1 LASGRAIAKVI
12 LLGEHAVVYGR
23 PALAVPVSRL
33 EAEASVRWGMQG
45 SGILITAK
53 DLGLRHRLG
62 EPTPEALTH
71 LETALLGALE
81 HLEIEADQD
90 LEVEVRSHIPMGR
103 GLGSGAAVATAL
115 VRAVGHHFGLDI
127 SASEVSALVFE
138 TEKVLHGTPSGID
151 NAVVALECPLLF
163 QDGRVEALT
172 VGCPFTL
179 AIADTGVT
187 ASTRETV
194 GDVRLAWDADP
205 ERYEALF
212 DGIGEI
218 VRSGR
223 GALEEGDVESLGS
236 TMDENQELLEEM
248 EVSSQELE
256 SLIDV
261 ARAAGAL
268 GAKLS
273 GGGRGGN
280 IIALAP
286 PEAERHIEEELQ
298 KAGATRVLMTRVS

>member
-1 LASGRAIAKVI
+1 MASGRAIAKVI

-45 SGILITAK
+45 AGILIAAQ
-53 DLGLRHRLG
+53 DLGLRHRVG
-62 EPTPEALTH
+62 EPTPEALAP
-71 LETALLGALE
+71 LEMALLGTLK
-81 HLEIEADQD
+81 HLGIGLDQD
-90 LEVEVRSHIPMGR
+90 LEVEVRSRIPMGR

-151 NAVVALECPLLF
+151 NAVVALERPLLF
-163 QDGRVEALT
+163 EDGRVETLD

-179 AIADTGVT
+179 AIADTGV
-187 ASTRETV
+187 AAPTRETV
-194 GDVRLAWDADP
+194 GDVRLAWEADP
-205 ERYEALF
+205 ERCEALF
-212 DGIGEI
+212 DRIGEI
-218 VRSGR
+218 ARSGR
-223 GALEEGDVESLGS
+223 TAVEEGDMEALGS
-236 TMDENQELLEEM
+236 LMDEDQELLGELG
-248 EVSSQELE
+248 VSSLELE
-256 SLIDV
+256 SLISV

-286 PEAERHIEEELQ
+286 SEAERDIEKALQ
-298 KAGATRVLMTRVS
+298 GAGAAWVMMTRVS

>member
-1 LASGRAIAKVI
+1 MASGRAIAKVI

-45 SGILITAK
+45 AGILITAQ
-53 DLGLRHRLG
+53 DLGLCHWVG
-62 EPTPEALTH
+62 EPTPEALAP
-71 LETALLGALE
+71 LETALLGTLK
-81 HLEIEADQD
+81 HLGVGPDQD
-90 LEVEVRSHIPMGR
+90 LEVEVRSRIPMGR

-151 NAVVALECPLLF
+151 NAVVALERPLLF
-163 QDGRVEALT
+163 EDGRVEILD

-187 ASTRETV
+187 APTRETV
-194 GDVRLAWDADP
+194 GDVRLAWEADP
-205 ERYEALF
+205 ERCEALF
-212 DGIGEI
+212 DRIGEI
-218 VRSGR
+218 ARSGR
-223 GALEEGDVESLGS
+223 AAVEEGDMKALGS
-236 TMDENQELLEEM
+236 LMDEDQELLGELG
-248 EVSSQELE
+248 VSSPELE
-256 SLIDV
+256 SLISV

-286 PEAERHIEEELQ
+286 SEAERDIEKALQ
-298 KAGATRVLMTRVS
+298 GAGAARVMMTRVS

>member
-45 SGILITAK
+45 SGILITAQ

-62 EPTPEALTH
+62 EPTPEALAP

-81 HLEIEADQD
+81 HLEMGKDHD
-90 LEVEVRSHIPMGR
+90 LEVEVRSRIPMGR
-103 GLGSGAAVATAL
+103 GLGSGAAAATAL

-151 NAVVALECPLLF
+151 NAVVTLECPLLF
-163 QDGRVEALT
+163 EDGRVESLA
-172 VGCPFTL
+172 VGCPFAL
-179 AIADTGVT
+179 AIADTGVA

-194 GDVRLAWDADP
+194 GDVRLAWEADT
-205 ERYEALF
+205 ERYEAIF
-212 DGIGEI
+212 DRIGEI

-223 GALEEGDVESLGS
+223 VALEEGNMKSLGSLMDANQESLGK
-236 TMDENQELLEEM
+236 LG
-248 EVSSQELE
+248 VSSLELE
-256 SLIDV
+256 SLISV

-286 PEAERHIEEELQ
+286 SEAERDIEEALQ
-298 KAGATRVLMTRVS
+298 GAGATRVMMTRVG

>member
-1 LASGRAIAKVI
+1 MASGRAIAKVI

-62 EPTPEALTH
+62 ESTPEALTH
-71 LETALLGALE
+71 LETALLGALD
-81 HLEIEADQD
+81 HLEIETDQD

-138 TEKVLHGTPSGID
+138 TEKVMHGTPSGID
-151 NAVVALECPLLF
+151 NAVVAMECPLLF
-163 QDGRVEALT
+163 EDGRVEALT
-172 VGCPFTL
+172 VGYPFTL

-187 ASTRETV
+187 ASTRETE
-194 GDVRLAWDADP
+194 GDVRLAWEADP

-223 GALEEGDVESLGS
+223 AALEEGDVESLGS

-248 EVSSQELE
+248 GVSSPELE

-286 PEAERHIEEELQ
+286 PETERHIEEELQ
-298 KAGATRVLMTRVS
+298 KAGATRLLMTRVS